1 MKMTVLKLTLGVIAS
16 LALTMPCFAAD
27 VYVIGHKGIGVAGAD
42 IRDVFVGDKQV
53 DGGTKI
59 VPLDNTAAQ
68 KDFLE
73 KVIKV
78 DSAKYASIWAKKGF
92 RDGLNPPAVKSGDA
106 ELIAAVKSTPGAIGY
121 VSNKPPDDVKL
132 IQKY

>member
-1 MKMTVLKLTLGVIAS
+1 MTVLKFTLGVVAS
-16 LALTMPCFAAD
+16 LAFAMPCCAAD
-27 VYVIGHKGIGVAGAD
+27 VFVIANKGLGIAGAD

-59 VPLDNTAAQ
+59 VPIDNTAAQ

-78 DSAKYASIWAKKGF
+78 DASKYASIWAKKGF
-92 RDGLNPPAVKSGDA
+92 REGLNPPAVKSGDA
-106 ELIAAVKSTPGAIGY
+106 EVIATVKSTPGAIGY
-121 VSNKPPDDVKL
+121 VGNKPPDDVKL

>member
-1 MKMTVLKLTLGVIAS
+1 MTLVKSISS
-16 LALTMPCFAAD
+16 LVFGLMLINATANAAD
-27 VYVIGHKGIGVAGAD
+27 VFVVCNKGLNLSAAD

-53 DGGTKI
+53 DGGTKL
-59 VPLDNTAAQ
+59 VPFDNSNAQ

-78 DSAKYASIWAKKGF
+78 DHGKYATIWAKKGF
-92 RDGLNPPAVKSGDA
+92 RDGLNPPSVKSSDI
-106 ELIAAVKSTPGAIGY
+106 EVVAVIKSTPGAIGY
-121 VSNKPPDDVKL
+121 VSKMSDDVKL

>member
-1 MKMTVLKLTLGVIAS
+1 MTFLKFTLGAIS
-16 LALTMPCFAAD
+16 GLALAMPCVAAD
-27 VYVIGHKGIGVAGAD
+27 IYVIGHKGLGVAGAD

-53 DGGTKI
+53 EGGTKI
-59 VPLDNTAAQ
+59 VPLDNSAAQ

-73 KVIKV
+73 KVVKV
-78 DSAKYASIWAKKGF
+78 ESAKYASIWAKKGF

-106 ELIAAVKSTPGAIGY
+106 EVIAAVKSTPGAIGY
-121 VSNKPPDDVKL
+121 VTSKPPEDVKL